1 MIKKLHLA
9 RKFLYSDFILK
20 PLFQPAVDIYEK
32 REGSGSVLVTNRSGS
47 GRPKNI
53 RMRIRNT
60 ALEAAHS
67 HLVEQGSVLLRQ
79 GPGMEPESRQLQLI
93 QRQQLLPAHRRLLN
107 KAAQAA
113 VVLAARRVHQP
124 WQLRQEAGQAVLHLL
139 GGELGVVVLQVLAR
153 HQVGGARHLVQ
164 ADVVRAHQVEG
175 EGGGGFGVDLEF
187 DLEGAGLIGGAGGS
201 RGQSAAAGIAAAA
214 LGRALRRV
222 AVHHV
227 APLVACV

>member
-1 MIKKLHLA
+1 MQ
-9 RKFLYSDFILK
+9 
-20 PLFQPAVDIYEK
+20 PLFHSAQHFYEK
-32 REGSGSVLVTNRSGS
+32 GEGSGSVLVTNGSGS
-47 GRPKNI
+47 GRPKHI

-60 ALEAAHS
+60 ALEAAHT

-107 KAAQAA
+107 KTAQAA
-113 VVLAARRVHQP
+113 VVLAARRVHEAG
-124 WQLRQEAGQAVLHLL
+124 QLRQEAGQAVLHLL

-153 HQVGGARHLVQ
+153 HQIGGARHLVQ

-175 EGGGGFGVDLEF
+175 ERGGGLRVDLEF
-187 DLEGAGLIGGAGGS
+187 DLQGAGLVGRRGS
-201 RGQSAAAGIAAAA
+201 RGQPAAAAGIAAAA